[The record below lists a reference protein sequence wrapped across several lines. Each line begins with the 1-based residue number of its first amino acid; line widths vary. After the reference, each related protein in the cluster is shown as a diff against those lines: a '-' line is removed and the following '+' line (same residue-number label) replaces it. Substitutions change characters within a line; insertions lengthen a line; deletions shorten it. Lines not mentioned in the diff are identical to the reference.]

1 MAIRGSAAALDATFR
16 ALADPTR
23 RGMLGLLAK
32 KGECTAS
39 ELGAPFEIAQP
50 TASKHI
56 TVLEGAGLLE
66 RRVEGRE
73 HRFKLIS
80 RPLGEAQAW
89 ISRHQAFWEGSLSR
103 LDALLSPKGR
113 TR

>member
-1 MAIRGSAAALDATFR
+1 
-16 ALADPTR
+16 
-23 RGMLGLLAK
+23 MLGLLAK

-73 HRFKLIS
+73 HRFKLIP
-80 RPLGEAQAW
+80 RPLDEAQAW
-89 ISRHQAFWEGSLSR
+89 ITRHQAFWEGSLSR